1 MNGRKKMK
9 ISQLPKILW
18 SIRTRCNNPNTESRK
33 YYFDKGIECRLTI
46 EQLTYLWKRDKAG
59 YLKRPSIDRKNSNY
73 HYTVR
78 NCRFIELSYNAAR
91 ATQCHPLWKTHKLMY
106 RNSRQ
111 FNYIGEVAK
120 YFKCSDT
127 TIWKWIK
134 AGKRGLKFVPLN

>member
-1 MNGRKKMK
+1 MRTKLDLLL
-9 ISQLPKILW
+9 S
-18 SIRTRCNNPNTESRK
+18 SIKTRCNNPNTEARK
-33 YYFDKGIECRLTI
+33 YYFDKGIKCELTLK
-46 EQLTYLWKRDKAG
+46 QLEYIWKRDGADN
-59 YLKRPSIDRKNSNY
+59 LIRPSIDRKDANKSY
-73 HYTVR
+73 KVR